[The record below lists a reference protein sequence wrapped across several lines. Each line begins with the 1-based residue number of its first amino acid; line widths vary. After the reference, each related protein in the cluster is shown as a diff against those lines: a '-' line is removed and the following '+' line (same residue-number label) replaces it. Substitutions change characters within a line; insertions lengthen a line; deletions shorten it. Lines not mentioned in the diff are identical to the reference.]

1 MTKTADYVAELAE
14 REGIKYSATFLD
26 QWAAAVTNV
35 LGDTIAPDAT
45 DDLLVALARAGKLS
59 AGEMVT
65 LVMAHHREL
74 KQQAQCGSNVSA
86 PTSRS

>member
-1 MTKTADYVAELAE
+1 MTKTADFVAELAE
-14 REGIKYSATFLD
+14 REGVEYSATFVD
-26 QWAAAVTNV
+26 QWAAAVADL

-45 DDLLVALARAGKLS
+45 DDLLVALARSGKLS

-74 KQQAQCGSNVSA
+74 KQQA
-86 PTSRS
+86 